1 MLAQVLVAGP
11 RRWPAALLLLF
22 LLAAVAIG
30 KRLSAGDCV
39 GLIEFAAVLTVP
51 LVLAHASVA
60 EISSWRRAIC
70 RAALAAAVLALMVP
84 LGFAY
89 SRWFRQAPQV
99 PKFVVENNH
108 YDRILAIAQRV
119 SRINPR
125 ETSQVNLGPTAV
137 KTPATRELEALYA
150 ELQSLLAGTNAV
162 EYDPE
167 RDDWIAYHLA
177 DLQKFRALGRCL
189 EAEFAAARVQGEDG
203 LATDYAL
210 ATIQLG
216 AMLQRGGL
224 VMDALSGMALE
235 NVARQRLAELRGGL
249 SPAKTADVQ
258 AVLAKIASNRESL
271 EVQRARGTARMD
283 GAPPLLSLNEF
294 VGAEGGGDGWGPI
307 EAAWQR
313 CEASHRLLQADLGI
327 RQSGSLRRCNGK
339 ETTRPGFR
347 PRYADAAVRRHAV
360 GRLRSTWRQFDDAE
374 TQPREW

>member
-1 MLAQVLVAGP
+1 
-11 RRWPAALLLLF
+11 
-22 LLAAVAIG
+22 
-30 KRLSAGDCV
+30 
-39 GLIEFAAVLTVP
+39 
-51 LVLAHASVA
+51 
-60 EISSWRRAIC
+60 
-70 RAALAAAVLALMVP
+70 MVP

-177 DLQKFRALGRCL
+177 DLQKFRAGPLPGGRIRSGKSSGRGRFSHGL
-189 EAEFAAARVQGEDG
+189 RARHDS
-203 LATDYAL
+203 TR
-210 ATIQLG
+210 

-224 VMDALSGMALE
+224 VMVAVLRMALE
-235 NVARQRLAELRGGL
+235 NVALAELAELRGGL

-313 CEASHRLLQADLGI
+313 CEASHRLLQADSGI